1 MNTEEGHSLCS
12 VLAGCRA
19 RRGGGGGKRDE
30 GDIGIRDTLAD
41 EVLRAVA
48 TGTAVAGKSGGT
60 DIGEAEGML
69 ANLNELRIKRHGKN
83 LLVADTLLDDQT
95 ITVARESE
103 VDEAVLAARVEL
115 VVLKLVG
122 LGRAVEVE
130 STSVGSLD
138 VEAEAVVVGS
148 LRLASEEVGD
158 LPDVVT
164 LGGNWAGCVDL
175 AGLERCGAGN
185 GSGSEER
192 SDGGELH
199 LDGVGLKLG

>member
-1 MNTEEGHSLCS
+1 MNTEEGHILCS

-69 ANLNELRIKRHGKN
+69 ANLNELRTQRYGKN

-95 ITVARESE
+95 TTVA
-103 VDEAVLAARVEL
+103 
-115 VVLKLVG
+115 
-122 LGRAVEVE
+122 
-130 STSVGSLD
+130 
-138 VEAEAVVVGS
+138 
-148 LRLASEEVGD
+148 
-158 LPDVVT
+158 
-164 LGGNWAGCVDL
+164 
-175 AGLERCGAGN
+175 
-185 GSGSEER
+185 
-192 SDGGELH
+192 
-199 LDGVGLKLG
+199 